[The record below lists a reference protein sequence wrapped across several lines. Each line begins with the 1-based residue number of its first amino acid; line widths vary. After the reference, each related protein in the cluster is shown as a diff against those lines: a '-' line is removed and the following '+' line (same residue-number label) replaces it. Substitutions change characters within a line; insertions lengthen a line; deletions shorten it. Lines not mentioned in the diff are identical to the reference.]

1 MKKFIAILFVVLV
14 LVGLSVWEEITID
27 NYLNDIQTQSQ
38 ELMDL
43 TYGSKNIQTEEI
55 ILKVNTLEETWV
67 HHEEIL
73 CMFANHKDMRDLCTE
88 IQRLKGNIEV
98 NQYED
103 FTASLKIINHLSQDY
118 HKIMGISFQNIF

>member
-1 MKKFIAILFVVLV
+1 MKKYIAILFVIFI
-14 LVGLSVWEEITID
+14 LVGLSVLEEITID
-27 NYLNDIQTQSQ
+27 SYLNDIQMQSQ

-43 TYGSKNIQTEEI
+43 TKGTKNIQTEEI
-55 ILKVNTLEETWV
+55 ILKVNELEETWV

-73 CMFANHKDMRDLCTE
+73 CLVANHKDMRDLCIE

-118 HKIMGISFQNIF
+118 HKIMGISWQNIF

>member
-1 MKKFIAILFVVLV
+1 MKKFIAILFVILI

-27 NYLNDIQTQSQ
+27 TYLNDIQTQTQ

-43 TYGSKNIQTEEI
+43 TKGTKNIQTEEI
-55 ILKVNTLEETWV
+55 ILKVKELEETWV

-73 CMFANHKDMRDLCTE
+73 CLVANHKDMRDLCTE

-118 HKIMGISFQNIF
+118 HKIMGISWQNIF

>member
-1 MKKFIAILFVVLV
+1 MKKFIAILFVVFI
-14 LVGLSVWEEITID
+14 LVGLSIWEEVTID
-27 NYLNDIQTQSQ
+27 KYLNDIQIQSQ

-43 TYGSKNIQTEEI
+43 TKDTKNIQTEEI
-55 ILKVNTLEETWV
+55 LIKVNKLEETWI

-73 CMFANHKDMRDLCTE
+73 CLVANHKDMRDLCVE

-118 HKIMGISFQNIF
+118 HKIMGLSFQNIF

>member
-14 LVGLSVWEEITID
+14 LIGLSVWEKITID

-55 ILKVNTLEETWV
+55 ILKVNTLEETWM

>member
-1 MKKFIAILFVVLV
+1 MKKFIAILFVILI

-27 NYLNDIQTQSQ
+27 TYLNDIQTQTQ

-43 TYGSKNIQTEEI
+43 TKGTKNIQTEEI
-55 ILKVNTLEETWV
+55 ILKVNELEETWV

-73 CMFANHKDMRDLCTE
+73 CLVANHKDMRDLCTE

-118 HKIMGISFQNIF
+118 HKIMGISWQNIF

>member
-1 MKKFIAILFVVLV
+1 MKKFIAILFVIFI
-14 LVGLSVWEEITID
+14 LVGLSVLEEITID
-27 NYLNDIQTQSQ
+27 SYLNDIQMQSQ

-43 TYGSKNIQTEEI
+43 TKGTKNIQTEEI
-55 ILKVNTLEETWV
+55 ILKVNELEETWV

-73 CMFANHKDMRDLCTE
+73 CLVANHKDMRDLCIE

-118 HKIMGISFQNIF
+118 HKIMGISWQNIF

>member
-14 LVGLSVWEEITID
+14 LIGLSVWEKITID

>member
-1 MKKFIAILFVVLV
+1 MKKYIAILFVIFI
-14 LVGLSVWEEITID
+14 LVGLSVLEEITID
-27 NYLNDIQTQSQ
+27 SYLNDIQTQSQ

-43 TYGSKNIQTEEI
+43 TKGTKNIQTEEI
-55 ILKVNTLEETWV
+55 ILKVNELEKTWV

-73 CMFANHKDMRDLCTE
+73 CLVANHKDMRDLCIE

-118 HKIMGISFQNIF
+118 HKIMGISWQNIF

>member
-1 MKKFIAILFVVLV
+1 MKKYIAILFVIFI
-14 LVGLSVWEEITID
+14 LVGLSVLEEITID
-27 NYLNDIQTQSQ
+27 SYLNDIQTQSQ

-43 TYGSKNIQTEEI
+43 TKGTKNIQTEEI
-55 ILKVNTLEETWV
+55 ILKVNELEKTWV

-73 CMFANHKDMRDLCTE
+73 CLVANHKDMRDLCIE
-88 IQRLKGNIEV
+88 IQRLKGNIKV

-118 HKIMGISFQNIF
+118 HKIMGISWQNIF

>member
-1 MKKFIAILFVVLV
+1 MKKFIAILFVVFI

-27 NYLNDIQTQSQ
+27 RYLNDIQIQSQ

-43 TYGSKNIQTEEI
+43 TKGTKNIQTEEI
-55 ILKVNTLEETWV
+55 LIKVNKLEETWI

-73 CMFANHKDMRDLCTE
+73 CLVANHKDMRDLCVE